1 MRIVIVLIALM
12 DNAFAYLDPSTG
24 SLLVSSIVAIFAS
37 AIFLVYLAELKKPRS
52 YLIFVLVKGSL
63 EM

>member
-37 AIFLVYLAELKKPRS
+37 AIFFIKNLFYKLMALVS
-52 YLIFVLVKGSL
+52 GGGSTFKA
-63 EM
+63 